1 MVVPMIPFDI
11 LLPILEYLPLPDP
24 SPLLRHDFQDSQ
36 RNTRNALFCCS
47 LASRELSQVAGR
59 VLYRSVELNFRAKKN
74 LYQTDAES
82 SWTNQKGKLAFHD
95 DEADLN
101 EYGLPAAPHPL
112 LSALDLKSLN
122 ATYTYVQNLHIT
134 GYLSTLPPGP
144 TNQLPA
150 LLADA
155 IHLFSRGYQAKL
167 QSLRFTPESCHPQT
181 FVQSLEVLSK
191 LSEYFLGSTVPQ
203 PLCELHLNH
212 HAFDDENK
220 TRLLA
225 QVRGLKKLT
234 FENSTRVLLQALVG
248 NDKEGNETSN
258 KGWLCSLQKDLI
270 ELHFTNN
277 CGSITPGVLN
287 SFIPYL
293 PHLECFTLGISYS
306 LADKDVF
313 TALAKLNKLKSVGV
327 RWYLQ
332 LNSPPPSVFIE
343 EWPLPAL
350 KVLNV
355 WYSSRSL
362 QAALPRGIVR
372 SNRPPHTHENMR
384 LRARTE
390 PDEVFDD
397 AYDADDSCP
406 LCAWVTK
413 VTDGSPALREVIL
426 IDEDEDRDEEVD
438 ETSDTDE
445 IEEEDEVQAKVEAD
459 RVMWMMRQGTNFGE
473 SIIEEAE
480 EDQEGEL
487 DLAEQ

>member
-11 LLPILEYLPLPDP
+11 LLSILEHLPLPEP
-24 SPLLRHDFQDSQ
+24 SPLLRYDFQDNQ
-36 RNTRNALFCCS
+36 RNARNALFCCS

-59 VLYRSVELNFRAKKN
+59 VLYRSVELNFPEKKN

-82 SWTNQKGKLAFHD
+82 SWTNQK
-95 DEADLN
+95 ADLN

-134 GYLSTLPPGP
+134 GHLSTLPPGP

-167 QSLRFTPESCHPQT
+167 RSLRFTPESCHPQT

-191 LSEYFLGSTVPQ
+191 LPEYFQLGSTVPQ

-225 QVRGLKKLT
+225 QVRGLKKVT

-258 KGWLCSLQKDLI
+258 EGWLCSLQKDLI

-306 LADKDVF
+306 LADRDVF
-313 TALAKLNKLKSVGV
+313 IALAKLNKLKSVGV

-362 QAALPRGIVR
+362 RAALPRGIVR
-372 SNRPPHTHENMR
+372 SNRPPHTHEHMR
-384 LRARTE
+384 FRAPTE

-397 AYDADDSCP
+397 ASDANDSCP

-413 VTDGSPALREVIL
+413 VTAGSPALREVRL
-426 IDEDEDRDEEVD
+426 IDEDEDRDDEVD

-445 IEEEDEVQAKVEAD
+445 IEEEDEVQAKAEAD

-487 DLAEQ
+487 DSAEQ